1 MITFLVSI
9 CLLLAGYFTYGR
21 FVERYFGVSAER
33 DTPVKRLADGVDYQ
47 ELKPWRM
54 YVIQFLN
61 IAGLGPI
68 FGAIMGAAY
77 GPMAYLWIVVG
88 CIFMGAAH
96 DFFSGMLSL
105 RNDGKDLPEIVGT
118 YLGKRMRQVLIVFA
132 AFLLLAVGVSFV
144 NGPAELLARL
154 TGWDMTL
161 WLWVIFAYYVFAT
174 LLPIDKI
181 IGKVYPFMG
190 GALLFMALGVGAYL
204 IYGDATGAVEMRELT
219 ADSLRN
225 FHSNSD
231 ANILFPMLFVVISCG
246 AISGFHATQSPLMA
260 RCMANEK
267 YARPVFY
274 GAMVSEGIVALIWA
288 TAAIAYFGGPEGL
301 NAAADAGKTPAVMVN
316 EICNSWLGRVGAVL
330 AILGVVACPI
340 TSGDTAFRSMRL
352 IVAQAFRFS
361 QKKLVSRLMV
371 SVPIFVVAY
380 VCCFMDFSTIWKYV
394 GISNQIL
401 ATVTLWTAAAFL
413 ARSGKV
419 HCVRPHV
426 LHLMRGQIFE
436 LEGCRF
442 FTMGGAKSH
451 DIEDGI
457 LEPDAPDFERR
468 LMMLQRKPRARY
480 RINHISWWAQELP
493 SDEEYAE
500 ARRNLDAVG
509 WQVDYIITH
518 CAPTSIALMGSRHNE
533 ADRLTDFLQEVR
545 ERARY
550 RYWLFGHYHDN
561 KAIDEKH
568 ILLWEQIVRI
578 I

>member
-9 CLLLAGYFTYGR
+9 CLLVAGYFTYGR

-204 IYGDATGAVEMRELT
+204 IYGDATGAVEMKELT

-225 FHSNSD
+225 FHSNPD

-419 HCVRPHV
+419 HWIMTVPAMFLADVCVCYLCVAPYKV
-426 LHLMRGQIFE
+426 GGLAMPQVVGNVAGIVVAFALLALFLYKMR
-436 LEGCRF
+436 
-442 FTMGGAKSH
+442 
-451 DIEDGI
+451 
-457 LEPDAPDFERR
+457 RR
-468 LMMLQRKPRARY
+468 
-480 RINHISWWAQELP
+480 
-493 SDEEYAE
+493 
-500 ARRNLDAVG
+500 
-509 WQVDYIITH
+509 
-518 CAPTSIALMGSRHNE
+518 
-533 ADRLTDFLQEVR
+533 
-545 ERARY
+545 
-550 RYWLFGHYHDN
+550 
-561 KAIDEKH
+561 
-568 ILLWEQIVRI
+568 
-578 I
+578 